1 MSADVLHTPIR
12 MYLPPE
18 QLTPEER
25 DSEVRMLL
33 AQGVLRVVLTR
44 RTEKGGL
51 ALTGSR
57 PSSDECATPI
67 HRGQRT
73 REIGG

>member
-1 MSADVLHTPIR
+1 MLAEAPDYPIQMYRPPTAMS
-12 MYLPPE
+12 
-18 QLTPEER
+18 PEER
-25 DSEVRMLL
+25 DREVRALL
-33 AQGVLRVVLTR
+33 ARAALRVVLTR
-44 RTEKGGL
+44 RTEKGGM

-67 HRGQRT
+67 HRGQRR

>member
-1 MSADVLHTPIR
+1 MLAEVPDYPIQMYRPPAAMS
-12 MYLPPE
+12 
-18 QLTPEER
+18 PEER
-25 DSEVRMLL
+25 DREVRALL
-33 AQGVLRVVLTR
+33 ARAALRVVLTR
-44 RTEKGGL
+44 RTEKGGM

-67 HRGQRT
+67 HRGQRR